1 VAVGRNCR
9 EDSNCLGFQNSQ
21 MNQRQKRTMI
31 LIIIAI
37 LVVAFWE
44 LMDSQSGRFNW
55 ESFVI
60 ESVLISLLG
69 VYFFIRH
76 RSN

>member
-1 VAVGRNCR
+1 
-9 EDSNCLGFQNSQ
+9 
-21 MNQRQKRTMI
+21 MI